1 MNVEVG
7 KQYRFRTNPG
17 RGRPSVGTVVRKA
30 GVFVVVLNRGQ
41 EVRIHPKRLYAEHT
55 FVPYNTKKR
64 QLANNG

>member
-1 MNVEVG
+1 MVEVG
-7 KQYRFRTNPG
+7 KQYRFKTTKG

-41 EVRIHPKRLYAEHT
+41 EVRLPVKALYTEHK

-64 QLANNG
+64 QAAQAA